1 MNKDQISQIK
11 SIAEEQLE
19 NLTENDRGTAWYL
32 KQIIE
37 SANVILADGY

>member
-19 NLTENDRGTAWYL
+19 NLTADDCGADWYL

-37 SANVILADGY
+37 FANVLLNDGY

>member
-19 NLTENDRGTAWYL
+19 NLTADDCGAGWYL

-37 SANVILADGY
+37 SANVLLNDEY